1 MVVAG
6 VDVVPRGPHRAAA
19 GAPIAY
25 VTTQVI
31 LGDLVSPTLV
41 SPALS
46 NLGARATLA
55 APTPLP
61 LPGLSTL
68 PRLLPGLFV
77 APLLLARL
85 STLLPGLLPALASQ
99 RILPTSGQRL
109 HLITEPF
116 DVVKRCRLLAILRLT
131 LPRFA
136 WAQSLLRL
144 VHLLAQ
150 LVETFADAFFCS
162 VGVGI
167 DSPAQ
172 PVGSPLDPIRQVALI
187 HAPQGIAQF

>member
-1 MVVAG
+1 MIVAS
-6 VDVVPRGPHRAAA
+6 VDVVPRRAYRAAA
-19 GAPIAY
+19 GSPIAH
-25 VTTQVI
+25 VAAQVI
-31 LGDLVSPTLV
+31 LGDLVSPTLI
-41 SPALS
+41 STTALS
-46 NLGARATLA
+46 NLSARATLA

-68 PRLLPGLFV
+68 PGLLPGLSI
-77 APLLLARL
+77 PTLLLALALR
-85 STLLPGLLPALASQ
+85 PGLLAGLAPQ
-99 RILPTSGQRL
+99 RILSTRGQRF
-109 HLITEPF
+109 HLIAEAF
-116 DVVKRCRLLAILRLT
+116 DVVKRSRLLAILRLT

-136 WAQSLLRL
+136 WTQSLLRL

-172 PVGSPLDPIRQVALI
+172 PVGSPLHPIRQVGLV
-187 HAPQGIAQF
+187 HASQGIAQF